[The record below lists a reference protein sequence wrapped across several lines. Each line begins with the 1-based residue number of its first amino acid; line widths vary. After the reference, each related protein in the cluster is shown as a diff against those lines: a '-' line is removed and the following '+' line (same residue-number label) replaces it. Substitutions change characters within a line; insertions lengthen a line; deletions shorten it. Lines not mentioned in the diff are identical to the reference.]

1 MICGWRSLGFV
12 GAGGDG
18 VVGGPRGFDGLKE
31 GFSGLVV
38 LIPVKIGFGDADDA
52 GLEGGGACEEGC
64 EIKLSVGYS
73 VAVLVE
79 KADGVGWAWGF
90 WWVVDGAMNAGWGVV

>member
-1 MICGWRSLGFV
+1 M
-12 GAGGDG
+12 
-18 VVGGPRGFDGLKE
+18 VGGPRGFDSLEE

-52 GLEGGGACEEGC
+52 GLEGGGVCEEGG
-64 EIKLSVGYS
+64 KLKPSVGNS

-79 KADGVGWAWGF
+79 EADGVGWSWGL
-90 WWVVDGAMNAGWGVV
+90 WCVVDGDMNAGWGVV